1 MAAVPANAIIGCM
14 DLRYPIGRFD
24 FSQTVSSD
32 ARPGLIDDIRLA
44 PELLRRAVEGLDH
57 ERLETPYRP
66 DGWTI
71 RQVVHHLPDS
81 HINCYVRFRL
91 ALTEDEPKIKGY
103 DEKKW
108 AELPDARDAPVALSL
123 ALLEHLHERWVRLM
137 TALTEDDW
145 ARTFHHSEMGLRRL
159 DVTLALY
166 AWHGKHHT
174 AQITHLRERM
184 GW

>member
-1 MAAVPANAIIGCM
+1 M

-108 AELPDARDAPVALSL
+108 AELPDARNAPVALSL